1 MEAGELKSE
10 LAALDSKGRRQMIA
24 FLLALEEQNN
34 QEYREELARR
44 IDDPYPIL
52 YHPLLGSM
60 AAQLGRQGASLHER
74 TRWHS
79 SSRPCSLSHQW
90 KR

>member
-44 IDDPYPIL
+44 IDDKDPNHWVSL
-52 YHPLLGSM
+52 DVLDRRLG
-60 AAQLGRQGASLHER
+60 LGEHKE
-74 TRWHS
+74 
-79 SSRPCSLSHQW
+79 
-90 KR
+90 

>member
-1 MEAGELKSE
+1 METGELKSE

-44 IDDPYPIL
+44 IDDKDPNHWVSL
-52 YHPLLGSM
+52 DELDRRLG
-60 AAQLGRQGASLHER
+60 LGGHKE
-74 TRWHS
+74 
-79 SSRPCSLSHQW
+79 
-90 KR
+90 

>member
-1 MEAGELKSE
+1 METGELKSE

-44 IDDPYPIL
+44 IDDKDPNHWVSL
-52 YHPLLGSM
+52 DELDRRLG
-60 AAQLGRQGASLHER
+60 LGGH
-74 TRWHS
+74 
-79 SSRPCSLSHQW
+79 
-90 KR
+90 KK

>member
-44 IDDPYPIL
+44 IDDKDPSHWVSL
-52 YHPLLGSM
+52 DELDRRSGLG
-60 AAQLGRQGASLHER
+60 GHN
-74 TRWHS
+74 
-79 SSRPCSLSHQW
+79 
-90 KR
+90 K

>member
-44 IDDPYPIL
+44 IDDKDPNHWVSL
-52 YHPLLGSM
+52 DELDRRLG
-60 AAQLGRQGASLHER
+60 LGGHKE
-74 TRWHS
+74 
-79 SSRPCSLSHQW
+79 
-90 KR
+90 

>member
-44 IDDPYPIL
+44 IDDKDPNHWVSL
-52 YHPLLGSM
+52 DELDRRLG
-60 AAQLGRQGASLHER
+60 LGGHKQ
-74 TRWHS
+74 
-79 SSRPCSLSHQW
+79 
-90 KR
+90 

>member
-44 IDDPYPIL
+44 IDDKDPNHWVSL
-52 YHPLLGSM
+52 NELDRRLG
-60 AAQLGRQGASLHER
+60 LGGHKE
-74 TRWHS
+74 
-79 SSRPCSLSHQW
+79 
-90 KR
+90 